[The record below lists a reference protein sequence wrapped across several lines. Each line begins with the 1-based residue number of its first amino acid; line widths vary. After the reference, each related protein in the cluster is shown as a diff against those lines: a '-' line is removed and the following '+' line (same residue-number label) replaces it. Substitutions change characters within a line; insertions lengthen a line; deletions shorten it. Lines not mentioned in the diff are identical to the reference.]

1 MPDLTYIYAFPG
13 MGKTTLCEDYG
24 YVDWD
29 TYHPTQPE
37 ITSPVI
43 LTNDPTKPCIAY
55 FLPEDYDTAF
65 ARLSESKQNFFNEMG
80 DYLRKQYEDI
90 LQTKNPTVK
99 DYIDLD
105 DVLHVLGS
113 LRKESQCQTH

>member
-1 MPDLTYIYAFPG
+1 MPDLIYIYAFPG

-29 TYHPTQPE
+29 IYHPTQPK

-43 LTNDPTKPCIAY
+43 LTNDPTKPCVAY

-80 DYLRKQYEDI
+80 DYLRKQYNEI

-113 LRKESQCQTH
+113 LRKEKQCQTH

>member
-1 MPDLTYIYAFPG
+1 MTGLIYIYAFPG
-13 MGKTTLCEDYG
+13 MGKTTLCTDYG

-29 TYHPTQPE
+29 IYYPTQPE

-43 LTNDPTKPCIAY
+43 LTNDPTKPCVAY
-55 FLPEDYDTAF
+55 FLPENYDTAF
-65 ARLSESKQNFFNEMG
+65 ARLSKSKQNFFNEMG
-80 DYLRKQYEDI
+80 DYLRNQYNEI

-105 DVLHVLGS
+105 DVLNVLNS
-113 LRKESQCQTH
+113 LRKEHQCQTH

>member
-1 MPDLTYIYAFPG
+1 MAELIYIYAFPG
-13 MGKTTLCEDYG
+13 MEKTTLCKDYG

-29 TYHPTQPE
+29 IYYPTQPE
-37 ITSPVI
+37 VTSAVI
-43 LTNDPTKPCIAY
+43 LTNDPTKPCVAY
-55 FLPEDYDTAF
+55 FLPKDYDTAF

-80 DYLRKQYEDI
+80 DYLRKQYNEI

-113 LRKESQCQTH
+113 LRKENPCQTH

>member
-1 MPDLTYIYAFPG
+1 MPNLIYIYAFPG
-13 MGKTTLCEDYG
+13 MGRTTLCEDYG
-24 YVDWD
+24 YTDWD

-43 LTNDPTKPCIAY
+43 LTNDPTNPCIAY

-80 DYLRKQYEDI
+80 DYLRKQYHEI

-105 DVLHVLGS
+105 DVLHVLRS
-113 LRKESQCQTH
+113 LRKENPCQTH

>member
-1 MPDLTYIYAFPG
+1 MPELIYIYAFPG

-29 TYHPTQPE
+29 IYHPTQPE
-37 ITSPVI
+37 TTSPII
-43 LTNDPTKPCIAY
+43 LTNDPTKPCVAY
-55 FLPEDYDTAF
+55 FLPEDYDTAL

-80 DYLRKQYEDI
+80 NYLRKQYNEI

-99 DYIDLD
+99 DYINLD

-113 LRKESQCQTH
+113 LRKENACQTH

>member
-1 MPDLTYIYAFPG
+1 

-55 FLPEDYDTAF
+55 FLPEDYDTTF
-65 ARLSESKQNFFNEMG
+65 ARLSENKQNFFNEMG
-80 DYLRKQYEDI
+80 DYPRKQYEDI

-105 DVLHVLGS
+105 DILRILGS
-113 LRKESQCQTH
+113 LRKANQWKTQSNGINSPYAL

>member
-80 DYLRKQYEDI
+80 DYLRNQYNEI
-90 LQTKNPTVK
+90 LQTKNPVVK

-105 DVLHVLGS
+105 NVLHVIGS
-113 LRKESQCQTH
+113 LRKENQCQTL

>member
-24 YVDWD
+24 CVDWD
-29 TYHPTQPE
+29 IYYPTQPE

-65 ARLSESKQNFFNEMG
+65 ARLPKNKQNFFNEMG
-80 DYLRKQYEDI
+80 DYLRKQYEEI

-105 DVLHVLGS
+105 DVLHVLKS
-113 LRKESQCQTH
+113 LRKESACQTH

>member
-1 MPDLTYIYAFPG
+1 MPDLIYIYAFPG

-29 TYHPTQPE
+29 IYHPTQTE
-37 ITSPVI
+37 ITSPVV
-43 LTNDPTKPCIAY
+43 LTNDPTKPCVAY
-55 FLPEDYDTAF
+55 FLPEDYDTAL
-65 ARLSESKQNFFNEMG
+65 ARLSESKQNFFNEMS
-80 DYLRKQYEDI
+80 DYLRKQYNEI

-113 LRKESQCQTH
+113 LRKENPCQTH

>member
-1 MPDLTYIYAFPG
+1 MLELIYIYAFPG
-13 MGKTTLCEDYG
+13 MGKTTLCTDYG

-29 TYHPTQPE
+29 IYYPTQPE
-37 ITSPVI
+37 ITSRLI
-43 LTNDPTKPCIAY
+43 LTNDPTKPCVAY

-80 DYLRKQYEDI
+80 DYLRKQYNEI

-113 LRKESQCQTH
+113 LRKEKQCQTY